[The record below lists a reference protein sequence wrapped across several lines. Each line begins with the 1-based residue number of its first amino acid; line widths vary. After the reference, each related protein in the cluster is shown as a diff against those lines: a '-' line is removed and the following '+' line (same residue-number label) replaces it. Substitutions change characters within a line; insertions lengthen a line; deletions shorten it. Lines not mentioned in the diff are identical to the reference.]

1 MRLRVTQ
8 IHSPIGL
15 IHTAVG
21 PQGLCGLEFT
31 ERWQARL
38 GRLERRFGDL
48 ELETVADPGEIA
60 SRLRAYFAGHL
71 HALDRFPVDPGVT
84 SFQTKVLAAVRK
96 IPAAETRSYGE
107 LAHALGK
114 PTGARA
120 VAAAVAKNPI
130 SIVIPCHRVIGS
142 TGHLTGYAGGLPRK
156 RWLLAHEGALTT
168 GDSDTL
174 PLVTSLGR
182 ASRQ

>member
-21 PQGLCGLEFT
+21 PQGLCGLEFA

-48 ELETVADPGEIA
+48 ELETVADPGDIA

-120 VAAAVAKNPI
+120 VAAAVAKTPF
-130 SIVIPCHRVIGS
+130 R
-142 TGHLTGYAGGLPRK
+142 L
-156 RWLLAHEGALTT
+156 
-168 GDSDTL
+168 
-174 PLVTSLGR
+174 
-182 ASRQ
+182 